1 VPAANL
7 QNSAVLDRKVKGLGL
22 PILYL
27 DFDGVLH
34 PEHCYW
40 HPRKGPYLKA
50 PGHSLFEHLALLERL
65 LEAHPKVRIVLST
78 TWVQT
83 YQFSETARK
92 LGPSLSPR
100 VIGATYHTGMDKE
113 GFRDMPRGLQVL
125 GDVARRQP
133 SAWVALDDDPTGW
146 PANARDKLVLT
157 HGLHGLGEERA
168 QLELKAKLMA
178 LASNQRT

>member
-1 VPAANL
+1 M
-7 QNSAVLDRKVKGLGL
+7 LDRKVKGLGL
-22 PILYL
+22 PLLYL

-34 PEHCYW
+34 PEYCYW

-50 PGHSLFEHLALLERL
+50 PGHSLFEHLALLEGI
-65 LEAHPKVRIVLST
+65 LEPHPEVRIVLST

-92 LGPSLSPR
+92 LGPTLRSR
-100 VIGATYHTGMDKE
+100 VIGATFHTGMDKE
-113 GFRDMPRGLQVL
+113 SFRDMPRGLQVL

-133 SAWVALDDDPTGW
+133 SAWVALDDEPKGW
-146 PANARDKLVLT
+146 PVDGQGKLVLT

-168 QLELKAKLMA
+168 QQELKAKLQMLGSIKTA
-178 LASNQRT
+178 

>member
-1 VPAANL
+1 MLN
-7 QNSAVLDRKVKGLGL
+7 RKAKGLGL
-22 PILYL
+22 PLLYL

-34 PEHCYW
+34 PEYCYW

-50 PGHSLFEHLALLERL
+50 PGHSLFENLAVLEQLLEP
-65 LEAHPKVRIVLST
+65 HPEVRIVLST

-92 LGPSLSPR
+92 LGSKLRPR
-100 VIGATYHTGMDKE
+100 VIGATFHTGMNKE
-113 GFRDMPRGLQVL
+113 VFRDMPRGLQVL

-146 PANARDKLVLT
+146 PIDARDRLVLT
-157 HGLHGLGEERA
+157 HGLHGLAEERA
-168 QLELKAKLMA
+168 QLELKTKLLTLVVM
-178 LASNQRT
+178 

>member
-1 VPAANL
+1 ML
-7 QNSAVLDRKVKGLGL
+7 ERKVKGLGL

-65 LEAHPKVRIVLST
+65 LEPHPEVRIVLST

-83 YQFSETARK
+83 YQFSESTHK
-92 LGPSLSPR
+92 LGPSLRPR
-100 VIGATYHTGMDKE
+100 VIGATYHIGMDRE

-125 GDVARRQP
+125 SDVGRRQP
-133 SAWVALDDDPTGW
+133 SAWIALDDDPTGW
-146 PANARDKLVLT
+146 PTDARSQLVLT
-157 HGLHGLGEERA
+157 HGLHGLGEDRA
-168 QLELKAKLMA
+168 QLELKAKLRE
-178 LASNQRT
+178 LATNKPS

>member
-1 VPAANL
+1 M
-7 QNSAVLDRKVKGLGL
+7 LDRKAKGLGL
-22 PILYL
+22 HLLYL

-65 LEAHPKVRIVLST
+65 LEPHPDVRIVLST

-92 LGPSLSPR
+92 LGPTLHPR
-100 VIGATYHTGMDKE
+100 VTGATFHTGMDKE
-113 GFRDMPRGLQVL
+113 GFRDMPRGLQVM
-125 GDVARRQP
+125 GDVSRRRP
-133 SAWVALDDDPTGW
+133 AAWLALDDDPTGW
-146 PANARDKLVLT
+146 PADARDKLVLT

-168 QLELKAKLMA
+168 QLELKAKLQA
-178 LASNQRT
+178 LAANKTI